1 MAAMKWCICF
11 QSKFSFIGSNPFL
24 TYPKSQHQLGSVRV
38 VPIGM
43 MDRLSKILA
52 GIVSPVVDMPI
63 TGSVFGHKSLIAI
76 TWLGRSYAIAGST
89 KARDKECL
97 LLNYQMSRPV

>member
-1 MAAMKWCICF
+1 M
-11 QSKFSFIGSNPFL
+11 
-24 TYPKSQHQLGSVRV
+24 
-38 VPIGM
+38 
-43 MDRLSKILA
+43 SKILV
-52 GIVSPVVDMPI
+52 GIVATVVDMSI